1 MILLPARPSRAESN
15 VCAQCPQERLRATQ
29 SAGEFAGIF
38 GPASALA
45 QRSWLLW
52 APARQSSAAL
62 PLHEPRSAMI
72 SRTRVGP
79 SIGRVGARVNAR
91 QP

>member
-15 VCAQCPQERLRATQ
+15 VCAQCPQEGLRATQ

-45 QRSWLLW
+45 QKVV
-52 APARQSSAAL
+52 AA
-62 PLHEPRSAMI
+62 A
-72 SRTRVGP
+72 
-79 SIGRVGARVNAR
+79 VGAGRPKLGGTA
-91 QP
+91 PP